1 VKRALPYRTPID
13 RVQSEEWV
21 SLDGKSGLV
30 GATPLAWDYHSQ
42 VRLSRAV
49 SIDVDGVRE
58 DCLLD
63 VDDGLRLCV
72 RYWSANSRVRTVA
85 SLVNVGTAFTP
96 GQNLMVEIDGS
107 LLGGSLTVETIL
119 ELANDR
125 EGGQPFSPR
134 WAGTMLWR
142 DVVRVP
148 LEGDGGLLPVA
159 PVSFSSTPRL
169 PAAAAW
175 YVSLDFSDLTA
186 AAMGSLLVLVNTD
199 LPVVKR
205 ALSWVDGDPSADVLW
220 GALSADIVSDIVGR
234 ALDDDDFEPE
244 TEWTALDQEALTVGG
259 LVSALVR
266 SYLQRPNETPVDA
279 VKRLRELRRD
289 DPSMYTAEVQ
299 GGVRIAGEAIL

>member
-1 VKRALPYRTPID
+1 MKRALPYRTPID
-13 RVQSEEWV
+13 RVQSSEWV

-30 GATPLAWDYHSQ
+30 GDTPLAWDYNSQ
-42 VRLSRAV
+42 VRLSRVV
-49 SIDVDGVRE
+49 SLDVEGIRE
-58 DCLLD
+58 DCLLE

-72 RYWSANSRVRTVA
+72 RYWSTNSRVRKVA
-85 SLVNVGTAFTP
+85 TLVNVGAGFAS
-96 GQNLMVEIDGS
+96 GQNLMVEIDGA

-125 EGGQPFSPR
+125 EGGHPFSPR

-142 DVVRVP
+142 DLVRVP

-234 ALDDDDFEPE
+234 ALDDEAFEPE
-244 TEWTALDQEALTVGG
+244 AEWTELDQEALTVGG

-266 SYLQRPNETPVDA
+266 SYLRRTNETSLDA

-299 GGVRIAGEAIL
+299 GGVRIAGGAVP